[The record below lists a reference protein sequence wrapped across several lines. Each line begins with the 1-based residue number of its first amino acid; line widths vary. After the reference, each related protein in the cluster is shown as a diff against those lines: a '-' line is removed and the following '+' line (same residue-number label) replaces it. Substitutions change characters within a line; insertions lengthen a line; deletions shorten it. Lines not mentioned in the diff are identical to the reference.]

1 MKLHV
6 LKVRYILGFIPW
18 FYTEEEEFNCQ
29 ISDHT
34 ANKLSECRDNLDKA
48 AKAKKAGDKDW
59 QRFLK

>member
-1 MKLHV
+1 MK
-6 LKVRYILGFIPW
+6 KEEDYIFD
-18 FYTEEEEFNCQ
+18 EENCP

>member
-1 MKLHV
+1 MK
-6 LKVRYILGFIPW
+6 KEEDYIFD
-18 FYTEEEEFNCQ
+18 EENCP

-48 AKAKKAGDKDW
+48 AKAKKAGDEDW